1 VRGSGRRALW
11 TPVRAFPYAS
21 TMQTPGAVANKSRD
35 LLSRGGKSFLIALV
49 LSMGLY
55 GAALRVNAQSSLPVY
70 DDSLVNGFQ
79 DWGWATHN
87 YANVSP
93 VHSGTRSVSVT
104 INAAWVGLQIY
115 HPDLDSSL
123 YSSVRF
129 WLHGGS
135 SGGQRLKVYGLL
147 HIGSSANVSQ
157 SSFVLSTL
165 TANTWQQFT
174 IPLSALGV
182 ANTANFTGF
191 VIQDNVGAIQP
202 TFYVDDIEL
211 VASLPP
217 AVTHLSV
224 NASQTLRT
232 ADARW
237 YAANTAIWDGNF
249 NTPTTIS
256 LLREMGTRVLR
267 FPGGSLS
274 DEYYWASNTSG
285 TNTWRWSTSFAN
297 FVHVATNIGAQ
308 AFITVNY
315 GSGSASQAAAWVRHA
330 NVTNHLGFAYWEIG
344 NECYG
349 TWETD
354 TNANAHDA
362 YTYAVRAKD
371 YYQQMKAAD
380 PTIKVGVVA
389 APGEDSYINGFTGHP
404 VVNPRTGQTHNGWT
418 PVLLATLKTLGIT
431 PDFIVHHR
439 YPQWTDKNNPVG
451 SDSDP
456 ALLQCSGAW
465 AVDAADL
472 RQQIADY
479 FGPSGTNI
487 ELVCTEN
494 NSDSGAQGKQST
506 SLVNGLYYADSLAQ
520 LMKTE
525 LNAFVW
531 WDLRNGTDA
540 TGCFDAS
547 LYGWR
552 TYGDLG
558 MINGL
563 GTRHPTFYAAKLMQY
578 FVQPG
583 DTILAASS
591 DYAKLAAYAARPASG
606 AMSLLVINKEPA
618 TNLTAQVVLAGFVP
632 SALATLR
639 SYGIPQD
646 EAARTNGTMQA
657 QDIAVT
663 NFTSATTNFSITFPA
678 YSLSLLALAPA
689 APSLTV
695 LPVASAPKDQIV
707 LQLRGQPGVRYFLQ
721 SSSDLANWSTVSTN
735 TLASD
740 SLMVTNTV
748 TTPPAG
754 RFWRAVWQF

>member
-1 VRGSGRRALW
+1 MR
-11 TPVRAFPYAS
+11 
-21 TMQTPGAVANKSRD
+21 TPGAIAKNSSVLYTRGKPFPRLALALTLALCGAVLR
-35 LLSRGGKSFLIALV
+35 LS
-49 LSMGLY
+49 
-55 GAALRVNAQSSLPVY
+55 AQSVLPVY
-70 DDSLVNGFQ
+70 TDSLVNGFQ

-87 YANVSP
+87 YANASP
-93 VHSGTRSVSVT
+93 VHSGTRSISVT
-104 INAAWVGLQIY
+104 INAAWVGLQVY
-115 HPDLDSSL
+115 HPDMDSSL
-123 YSSVRF
+123 YSSLRF
-129 WLHGGS
+129 WMHGGS
-135 SGGQRLKVYGLL
+135 SGGQRLKAYGLL
-147 HIGSSANVSQ
+147 HVGSSANVAQ
-157 SSFVLSTL
+157 SSFVLPTL

-182 ANTANFTGF
+182 ADKANFTGF
-191 VIQDNVGAIQP
+191 VIQDNAGAIQP

-224 NASQTLRT
+224 NASQPLRT

-237 YAANTAIWDGNF
+237 FAVNTAIWDGNF
-249 NTPTTIS
+249 DTPTTIS

-285 TNTWRWSTSFAN
+285 TNTWRWSTSFAK

-315 GSGSASQAAAWVRHA
+315 GCGSVAQAPAWVRHA

-354 TNANAHDA
+354 TNVNAHDA
-362 YTYAVRAKD
+362 YTYAIRARD
-371 YYQQMKAAD
+371 YFQQMKAAD

-389 APGEDSYINGFTGHP
+389 APGEDSYSNGYTGHP
-404 VVNPRTGQTHNGWT
+404 ALNPRTGQTHNGWT
-418 PVLLATLKTLGIT
+418 PVLLATLKTLGVT

-439 YPQWTDKNNPVG
+439 YPEWTDKNNPVG

-465 AVDAADL
+465 ALDAADL
-472 RQQIADY
+472 RQQITDY
-479 FGPSGTNI
+479 LGPAGTNI

-531 WDLRNGTDA
+531 WDLRNGTD
-540 TGCFDAS
+540 TSGCFDAS

-563 GTRHPTFYAAKLMQY
+563 STRHPTFYAAKQMQY
-578 FVQPG
+578 LDQPG
-583 DTILAASS
+583 ESILPATS
-591 DYAKLAAYAARPASG
+591 DYAKLAAYAARHANG
-606 AMSLLVINKEPA
+606 AVSLLVINKEPA
-618 TNLTAQVVLAGFVP
+618 TNLTAQVALAGFVP

-663 NFTSATTNFSITFPA
+663 NFTSANTNFSFTFPA
-678 YSLSLLALAPA
+678 YSLSLLTLAPL
-689 APSLTV
+689 APSLAV
-695 LPVASAPKDQIV
+695 LPLGSAPKGQIV
-707 LQLRGQPGVRYFLQ
+707 LQLRGQPAVRYLLQ

-735 TLASD
+735 TLVSD
-740 SLMVTNTV
+740 TLMMTNPV
-748 TTPPAG
+748 VMSPAG